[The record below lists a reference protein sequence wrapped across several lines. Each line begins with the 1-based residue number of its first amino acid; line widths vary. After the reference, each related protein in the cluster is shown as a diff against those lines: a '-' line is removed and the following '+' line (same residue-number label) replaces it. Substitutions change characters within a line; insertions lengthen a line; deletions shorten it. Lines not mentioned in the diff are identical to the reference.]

1 MVNCCELLIAEHRRT
16 ESILARLGGLLEDVI
31 AEGSF
36 HYQAWQAI
44 RDVYEA
50 LAHDLR
56 RHFAIEEQALF
67 SVLSQYR
74 TMMLMEVEHDDLLIL
89 QQAFEEQ
96 LGLMRASVH
105 GTDELMHRFFAF
117 KSRLQA
123 HIQEEE
129 QGVFPLAEEVLEP
142 EEKRKVVRLY
152 TELLEAKQS
161 AGTLTLQ
168 RPRPTYTVQTTDVF
182 KGFSKPMIYQT
193 LYDREHT
200 TIQHM
205 WIKAG
210 QKQAMHWAGQ
220 HQCLLLIS
228 GEVAFETPEAIH
240 MLKPGDMVKTDS
252 RLIFAMSAVSD
263 SHLLSFKVWPHPH
276 YTKGN

>member
-16 ESILARLGGLLEDVI
+16 EGILSRLGSLLEDVI
-31 AEGSF
+31 AENSF
-36 HYQAWQAI
+36 HHQSWQAAREI
-44 RDVYEA
+44 YEA

-56 RHFAIEEQALF
+56 RHFAIEEYALF

-74 TMMLMEVEHDDLLIL
+74 TMMLMEVEHDDLLVL
-89 QQAFEEQ
+89 QQSFAEQ
-96 LGLMRASVH
+96 LGLMGASVH

-129 QGVFPLAEEVLEP
+129 QGVFPLVEEVLEP
-142 EEKRKVVRLY
+142 EEKRKVMRLY
-152 TELLEAKQS
+152 AELLESNQPGA
-161 AGTLTLQ
+161 LTLH
-168 RPRPTYTVQTTDVF
+168 RPRPNYSVQTTEVF
-182 KGFSKPMIYQT
+182 KAFSKPMVYQT
-193 LYDREHT
+193 LYDREHS
-200 TIQHM
+200 TIQHV

-220 HQCLLLIS
+220 HQCLLVIS

-240 MLKPGDMVKTDS
+240 MLKPGDMVKADS
-252 RLIFAMSAVSD
+252 RLIFAMSAVLD
-263 SHLLSFKVWPHPH
+263 THLLSFKVWPHPH